1 MSEVILVVSGR
12 PEQTDAL
19 VAAANRL
26 AALTGNG
33 RVSTLIL
40 PVPEA
45 VATER
50 LAADVDVAGA
60 VQSRGSG
67 ADFIVIP
74 RPEPED
80 DRSVRQAFRTALFQ
94 TDRPVLLVPPN
105 GPPGAFGRRV
115 VIAWR
120 DDSRATK
127 AVFPALR
134 LLARAEEVH
143 LIAGVGAGVTKPP
156 LPPVLVEHDVPATM
170 HAVVLGTEPFGQT
183 LLSRAHELNAD
194 MLIMGAY
201 AHSPLREMLLG
212 GTTRHVVA
220 HADLP
225 ILMRH

>member
-1 MSEVILVVSGR
+1 
-12 PEQTDAL
+12 
-19 VAAANRL
+19 
-26 AALTGNG
+26 
-33 RVSTLIL
+33 
-40 PVPEA
+40 VPEA

-50 LAADVDVAGA
+50 VAADADVAGV

-74 RPEPED
+74 RPDPED

-94 TDRPVLLVPPN
+94 TDRPVLLVPPTS
-105 GPPGAFGRRV
+105 PSGAFGRRV
-115 VIAWR
+115 AIAWR

-134 LLARAEEVH
+134 VLTGAEEVH
-143 LIAGVGAGVTKPP
+143 VIAGVGAGVTKCP
-156 LPPVLVEHDVPATM
+156 LPPVLVEHDIPATM
-170 HAVVLGTEPFGQT
+170 HAVVLGPEPFGET
-183 LLSRAHELNAD
+183 LLRRVHELNAD

-201 AHSPLREMLLG
+201 AHSLLREVLLG

-225 ILMRH
+225 VLMRH